1 MRYSKRR
8 RYVRPRTRKQRG
20 SGTIT
25 SETPFPEIKRQILQH
40 YSELVSLKA
49 ACRTRCIEH
58 MCSRHNTTVCAQT
71 KDFIQNKMML
81 DTSGFCNNMMV
92 GFPKT
97 CRATAT
103 PSATPSATATAT
115 ATYEDCVCD
124 RFKHALYA
132 FDMLKGT
139 LGTIAKSTQEARWVT
154 LATITTELFNHINVQ
169 GAELSE
175 ASRRFV
181 QLTRQTG
188 STTLV

>member
-25 SETPFPEIKRQILQH
+25 SDTPFPEIKRQILVH

-71 KDFIQNKMML
+71 KDFIQNRMML

-103 PSATPSATATAT
+103 PTAS
-115 ATYEDCVCD
+115 YEDCVCD

-154 LATITTELFNHINVQ
+154 LATITTELFNHINMQ

>member
-1 MRYSKRR
+1 
-8 RYVRPRTRKQRG
+8 
-20 SGTIT
+20 
-25 SETPFPEIKRQILQH
+25 
-40 YSELVSLKA
+40 
-49 ACRTRCIEH
+49 
-58 MCSRHNTTVCAQT
+58 VCAQT

-103 PSATPSATATAT
+103 PSAT

-169 GAELSE
+169 GAGLSE